1 MQKYYSQVI
10 FKLQEANLLR
20 CPDSKDLLKFIIRK
34 FSETSSYH
42 CSAQFRSS
50 KVKEKTKDISSESL
64 YHSYCSKNFKHEH
77 IVPCQ
82 ALYEILKDKKF
93 SSPREILD
101 WLSPLSIRATITI
114 EEDNILNSAGYK
126 SKMPPEFFDENH
138 ELYNDPFARYKKTGI
153 FSNLK
158 KGSMQICV
166 LPRFK
171 EHI

>member
-1 MQKYYSQVI
+1 MQKYYSQEYYSQVI

-20 CPDSKDLLKFIIRK
+20 SPDSKNLLKFIIRK

-42 CSAQFRSS
+42 CSAQFRSFQ
-50 KVKEKTKDISSESL
+50 VKEKTKNINNKSL

-82 ALYEILKDKKF
+82 ALYEILIDKKF
-93 SSPREILD
+93 SSPGEILD

-114 EEDNILNSAGYK
+114 EEDNILNKAGYK
-126 SKMPPEFFDENH
+126 SIMPREFFDENH

-158 KGSMQICV
+158 KG
-166 LPRFK
+166 FK
-171 EHI
+171 VDS